1 MVSVYNGCGYF
12 NYVIFSDY
20 GYKHANGID
29 GPCIRDNTITLP
41 NRNYHAVPSEEHFA
55 FRNEHEGRLVGKYL

>member
-41 NRNYHAVPSEEHFA
+41 NSCTSGVTSYIKSQ
-55 FRNEHEGRLVGKYL
+55 GLVAITIY